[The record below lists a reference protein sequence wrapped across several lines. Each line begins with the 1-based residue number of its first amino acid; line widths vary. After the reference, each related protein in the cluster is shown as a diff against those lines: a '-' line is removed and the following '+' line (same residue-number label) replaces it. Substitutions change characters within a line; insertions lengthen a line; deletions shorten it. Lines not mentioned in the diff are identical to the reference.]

1 MVKSQVIVL
10 IHHVHHV
17 NNLLLYASAA
27 LAKDAR
33 IYSCKAVHVIHAI
46 YVDEDGSLANVARN
60 APNHEGNAHA
70 VKYADFLSLMAIA
83 TAVKLANPPHAI
95 VVGDVEK

>member
-1 MVKSQVIVL
+1 MVKPQAIAL

-17 NNLLLYASAA
+17 NNLLQYANAA
-27 LAKDAR
+27 LAKDAK
-33 IYSCKAVHVIHAI
+33 IYSCKDVHVIHAI
-46 YVDEDGSLANVARN
+46 YTDEDGSLANFARN
-60 APNHEGNAHA
+60 APNHEENVHA
-70 VKYADFLSLMAIA
+70 VKYADILFLMAIA